1 MLKRFGDTLLR
12 RGVETAVHA
21 TAETAAATTTKEF
34 RQLFTVAMPVT
45 VYVRASHCEVTIYRH
60 PGNSVELLAT
70 LRASFGW
77 EFVAEQDEVGVYIV
91 ARRKPVV
98 GALSYARFD
107 LTIPPEANLVLHL
120 TPGDM
125 RIVN

>member
-1 MLKRFGDTLLR
+1 M
-12 RGVETAVHA
+12 HA

-34 RQLFTVAMPVT
+34 RQVFSVTFPVT

-60 PGNSVELLAT
+60 PGDLVELIAA

-77 EFVAEQDEVGVYIV
+77 EFVAEQDELGVYIV

-107 LTIPPEANLVLHL
+107 LTVPPEANLVLHL
-120 TPGDM
+120 TPGDI
-125 RIVN
+125 RLANVDGKVTLPNGWQDS